1 MKGRGTRKMEG
12 ISEKSGLKGSSSA
25 EFAHHGQKCQ
35 TLVPFWAELVPG
47 SCREGHGLQQP
58 RQSQKGWWLE
68 VAADCIPTAETSLL
82 FG

>member
-35 TLVPFWAELVPG
+35 TLVPFWAELLPG
-47 SCREGHGLQQP
+47 SCREGHGRTP
-58 RQSQKGWWLE
+58 GPPW
-68 VAADCIPTAETSLL
+68 IPSTAVGASFNPTP
-82 FG
+82 